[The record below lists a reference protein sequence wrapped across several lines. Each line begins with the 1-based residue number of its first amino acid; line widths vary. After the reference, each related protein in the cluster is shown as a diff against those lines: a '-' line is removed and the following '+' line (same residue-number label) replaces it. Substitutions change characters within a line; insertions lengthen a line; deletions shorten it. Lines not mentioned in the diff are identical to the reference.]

1 MINLRGQPRRT
12 RLAAN
17 VIYAVNRD
25 AISSAVVLL
34 TFNLRST
41 YGLLKIYFRCTCN
54 DRSSTYIQLTTCF
67 YVSQLGRAFK

>member
-25 AISSAVVLL
+25 AISAAVVLL

-41 YGLLKIYFRCTCN
+41 QSLLQVHLAMSGVLLMFN
-54 DRSSTYIQLTTCF
+54 LQL
-67 YVSQLGRAFK
+67 AFM